1 MLNSLIFTEPLESW
15 LKAQK
20 HKGSRDEI
28 LKPMIQEW
36 NPKKPRIKGCY
47 KKNLGSRGEI
57 KKPMIHSGK
66 PKKI

>member
-28 LKPMIQEW
+28 Q
-36 NPKKPRIKGCY
+36 
-47 KKNLGSRGEI
+47 KNLGSRGAI
-57 KKPMIHSGK
+57 KKT
-66 PKKI
+66 

>member
-36 NPKKPRIKGCY
+36 NPKNLGSRGAI

-57 KKPMIHSGK
+57 KKTYDPFRK
-66 PKKI
+66 AQKI